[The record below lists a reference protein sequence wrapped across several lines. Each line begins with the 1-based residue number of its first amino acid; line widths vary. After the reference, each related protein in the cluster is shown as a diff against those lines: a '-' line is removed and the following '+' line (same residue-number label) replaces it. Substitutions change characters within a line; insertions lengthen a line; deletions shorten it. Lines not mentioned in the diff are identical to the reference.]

1 MTEEF
6 AALYTNPKG
15 QPVTHSSYSGRS
27 DFKKCPRY
35 FQLTR
40 IQGWMDKE
48 KRAAP
53 LFGKCIEAGVE
64 YFEGLERT
72 DGTAVTKFTELW
84 FAVTELADFKSLIYS
99 EKEKDWESLNRAGRE
114 MMALYEIVCTW
125 LPISTRPKTTF
136 QQVLRKKVFPGT
148 KYDKLENK
156 AIFDMISYPAWNHPT
171 LPKISVEESTADMQ
185 RTSTPWRTLIID
197 IKTSGVHLDTEFVR
211 LDPQLAEYAWMAR
224 IPDIAFLW
232 FVKSGH
238 EIKKGS
244 RVCALSTH
252 SASGAVPGFDY
263 LVLVNDKE
271 KGLVYIGNHAAMES
285 YEKAVQG
292 ARGKARDTIEE
303 AHLMAARTAGTVFAV
318 EPSTLTRQRIQ
329 FAAARLTQADM
340 DEIGRD
346 VAQTTVEMIRAKTD
360 EYYPKLAGV
369 RFPNQK
375 CQFCAMRHICLGDSD
390 ARDANLTRKGDEWL
404 EETLENGNE

>member
-40 IQGWMDKE
+40 IEGWMDKE
-48 KRAAP
+48 RRAAP

-72 DGTAVTKFTELW
+72 DGSSVAKFTELW
-84 FAVTELADFKSLIYS
+84 RDVTTLPEFKSLIYS
-99 EKEKDWESLNRAGRE
+99 EKEKDWESLNRAGQE
-114 MMALYEIVCTW
+114 MMRLYEIVAPR
-125 LPISTRPKTTF
+125 LPISTRPKTSF

-156 AIFDMISYPAWNHPT
+156 AIFDMISYPPWNHPM
-171 LPKISVEESTADMQ
+171 LPKITADESNADMHK
-185 RTSTPWRTLIID
+185 TGNVWRTLIID

-244 RVCALSTH
+244 RVCALEAH
-252 SASGAVPGFDY
+252 SASGVVPGFDY

-271 KGLVYIGNHAAMES
+271 KGLVYIGNHAAMEA
-285 YEKAVQG
+285 YEKALHG
-292 ARGKARDTIEE
+292 TRGKARDTLEE
-303 AHLMAARTAGTVFAV
+303 AHLIAARTAGTVFVAR
-318 EPSTLTRQRIQ
+318 PSELTRQRVQ

-346 VAQTTVEMIRAKTD
+346 VAQTTIEMVRAKTD

-375 CQFCAMRHICLGDSD
+375 CQFCAMRHICLGDSES
-390 ARDANLTRKGDEWL
+390 RDTKLKRQGDEWL
-404 EETLENGNE
+404 EETLEADNE